1 MRAALLAL
9 VGVWWLAHALHLP
22 VAGTVA
28 GMLLLNFVPGAALV
42 RLWGFGRNALAW
54 RVAAAGAL
62 SPPLVAGIGLVA
74 GLAGVPPE
82 QMSWPIV
89 AAGVL
94 VLLVADR
101 KPDQQEESPPFE
113 RVLVLA
119 GAALAAFVAV
129 ALLHPRLPRWSDSW
143 FHAAVFHEVQRAGI
157 HPTFPHFA
165 GMPLPYPW
173 FFHLYLV
180 MAAPL
185 VHRDPFIL
193 MATVNQWT
201 ALLLPV
207 SFYAL
212 ARALGTAPRIA
223 MWAPIVG
230 FFGVNPFGGLI
241 LLVRNLVG
249 ETRGWHQLRSE
260 ISNADFVQ
268 SGLAFHFPGF
278 QSSWLARL
286 WTPSAF
292 NFALILAAFV
302 LTLLVRFQREPRTRT
317 LLLFSLAMLLLLHW
331 HTLTALQLSFGITV
345 GMVLAALA
353 RVRAD
358 GWRAF
363 GPALAVAAA
372 MLVAFLVARPYLTSV
387 TLGGSASVVHLAL
400 VGGNLAGFLLSMGPV
415 LLAALVALPGLDE
428 RARPWAAGA
437 MAGLAFPMLAFDLPG
452 QAEEKLFWPL
462 FVLVAAIGAPVLAR
476 MWQRGWI
483 PRTLLTGM
491 LVCSLLTT
499 GFTAVG
505 FLGESRPMRTMFDD
519 TQPQRA
525 AFYTPDERAAL
536 DWIRT
541 RAPRDAVFLQPLR
554 RVGTE
559 PILVHGERRVW
570 LGFADVFY
578 RATFFE
584 TKDRPPIPLPVWNEL
599 QHRDSLQ
606 RRAFSD
612 DSLTAGDLEDLRSRP
627 WPIYVW
633 WDQSLAQGRLSP
645 TLSDT
650 VRVSRLV
657 FNSPSV
663 HILQLRDLP

>member
-1 MRAALLAL
+1 MRATLLGL
-9 VGVWWLAHALHLP
+9 VGLWWLAHALHIP
-22 VAGTVA
+22 VVGAVA
-28 GMLLLNFVPGAALV
+28 GMLLLNFVPGAALI
-42 RLWGFGRNALAW
+42 RLWGFGGNGLAW

-74 GLAGVPPE
+74 GLAGVSPE
-82 QMSWPIV
+82 RMSWPIV
-89 AAGVL
+89 AAGVM
-94 VLLVADR
+94 VLLVANR
-101 KPDQQEESPPFE
+101 KPEEPEESTRFE
-113 RVLVLA
+113 RALLVA

-129 ALLHPRLPRWSDSW
+129 ALFHPRLPRWSDSW

-185 VHRDPFIL
+185 VNGDPFIL
-193 MATVNQWT
+193 MATLNQWT

-212 ARALGTAPRIA
+212 ARALGLAPRIA
-223 MWAPIVG
+223 MWAPVAG
-230 FFGVNPFGGLI
+230 FLGVNPFGGAI
-241 LLVRNLVG
+241 LLARNLVG
-249 ETRGWHQLRSE
+249 ETRGVQQLLSE
-260 ISNADFVQ
+260 ISNADSVQ

-292 NFALILAAFV
+292 NFALVLAVLV
-302 LTLLVRFQREPRTRT
+302 LTLLVQFQREPKTRT
-317 LLLFSLAMLLLLHW
+317 LLLFSLAMALLMHW
-331 HTLTALQLSFGITV
+331 HTLTGLQLSFGIAL
-345 GMVLAALA
+345 GMAFAALA
-353 RVRAD
+353 RVRSE

-363 GPALAVAAA
+363 GPAVAVAAGLLGA
-372 MLVAFLVARPYLTSV
+372 LVVSRPYLNSV
-387 TLGGSASVVHLAL
+387 TLGGSGSVVHLVL
-400 VGGNLAGFLLSMGPV
+400 GRENLAGLVLSMGPV
-415 LLAALVALPGLDE
+415 LVAALAALPGLDE

-437 MAGLAFPMLAFDLPG
+437 MAGLAFPMLAFDLPV
-452 QAEEKLFWPL
+452 QSEEKLYWPL
-462 FVLVAAIGAPVLAR
+462 FVLVAAIAAPTLAR
-476 MWQRGWI
+476 LWERGWFS
-483 PRTLLTGM
+483 RAVVAAM
-491 LVCSLLTT
+491 LVCSLFTS
-499 GFTAVG
+499 GFTALG
-505 FLGESRPMRTMFDD
+505 FLGESRSMRTMFDAAR
-519 TQPQRA
+519 PQLA
-525 AFYTPDERAAL
+525 PFYTPDEGAAL

-554 RVGTE
+554 PVGTE

-578 RATFFE
+578 RATAFE
-584 TKDRPPIPLPVWNEL
+584 SNDRPPIPLPVWNEL

-606 RRAFSD
+606 RRAFSA

-633 WDQSLAQGRLSP
+633 WDQSLADGRLSP

-657 FNSPSV
+657 FESPSV
-663 HILQLRDLP
+663 RVLQLRDRP